1 LLFPV
6 QVLSSICIK
15 GDFTMP
21 TTFFMPSVNIMG
33 AGCLQEAVLAIRGH
47 GLRKALIVTDT
58 VLNKL
63 GVAGRIQLLLTA
75 QEIQSVVFDGA
86 QPNPTVGNVRA
97 GLAQL
102 KQHECDFVI
111 SLGGGSPHDCAKG
124 IALCATN
131 GGEIADYEGVDR
143 SSKPQLPLVAINT
156 TAGTASEMTRFC
168 IITDEERHI
177 KMAIVDRNVTPIM
190 SVNDPEL
197 MLAKP
202 KGLTAATGMD
212 ALTHAVEAYVSTAA
226 TPITDA
232 CALKAVELISRNLR
246 TAVAHGENL
255 EAREQ
260 MAYAQFLAGMAF
272 NNASLGYVHAMAHQ
286 LGGFYDLPH
295 GVCNALLLP
304 HVEAFNVE
312 TSAARL
318 ADVARAMGEAVEGMD
333 AASGARA
340 CLAAIRRL
348 SVDIG
353 IPASLSELGVKEN
366 DIPLLAA
373 NALKDACGLTNP
385 RRASQD
391 DIEDIFRGAMTA
403 SAAADAGQLN
413 LERAVA

>member
-1 LLFPV
+1 MT
-6 QVLSSICIK
+6 S
-15 GDFTMP
+15 
-21 TTFFMPSVNIMG
+21 TFFMPSVNIMG
-33 AGCLQEAVLAIRGH
+33 AGCLQDAVQALRGH
-47 GLRKALIVTDT
+47 GLRHALIVTDG
-58 VLNKL
+58 VLSRL
-63 GVAGRIQLLLTA
+63 GVAARIQA
-75 QEIQSVVFDGA
+75 QLASQDIESVVFDGT

-97 GLAQL
+97 GLAL
-102 KQHECDFVI
+102 LRRHGCDFVV

-124 IALCATN
+124 IALCAAN

-143 SSKPQLPLVAINT
+143 SAKPQLPLVAINT

-177 KMAIVDRNVTPIM
+177 KMAIVDRNVTPLM

-226 TPITDA
+226 NPITDA
-232 CALKAVELISRNLR
+232 CALKAVSLIAQNLR
-246 TAVAHGENL
+246 TAVAHGDDL
-255 EAREQ
+255 HAREQ

-304 HVEAFNVE
+304 HVEAFNVR
-312 TSAARL
+312 TSAPRL
-318 ADVARAMGEAVEGMD
+318 RDVAGAMGADVAGLD
-333 AASGARA
+333 AQAGAQA
-340 CLAAIRRL
+340 CLAAIRQL
-348 SVDIG
+348 SQDIG
-353 IPASLSELGVKEN
+353 IPRSLAELGVQAS

-373 NALKDACGLTNP
+373 NALKDACGFTNP
-385 RRASQD
+385 RPATQAE
-391 DIEDIFRGAMTA
+391 IEAIFHGAMV
-403 SAAADAGQLN
+403 AA
-413 LERAVA
+413 